1 MDETLTSLTQIE
13 TSLDEIRDTDTAVLR
28 EEEDAVTE
36 IPSIVKLLTEKLEFS
51 ETTLI
56 SGSGGME

>member
-1 MDETLTSLTQIE
+1 
-13 TSLDEIRDTDTAVLR
+13 LDEIRDTDTAVLR